1 MADRR
6 RPTPR
11 PHLALST
18 LVLLASALLL
28 GSGCTF
34 VKRMA
39 YEGFGRDDWQQ
50 PDRVVAELGLAPGAK
65 VADLGSGGGY
75 FTFRLARAVGPTG
88 RVYAVDVDEGMNEH
102 VTDEAA
108 DQGFSNVTA
117 VLAASDDAR
126 LPEPVD
132 LVFTSNAYHHLSER
146 VVYFRRLREA
156 QLAPGGRVAIVEFR
170 PEVTSHATA
179 RETIEEEMTAAG
191 FRLVKAHD
199 YLERQYF
206 LVFTTE
212 TVDPEQPVR

>member
-1 MADRR
+1 
-6 RPTPR
+6 
-11 PHLALST
+11 LST
-18 LVLLASALLL
+18 VIVLAGALWL

-39 YEGFGRDDWQQ
+39 YEGFGSRDDWQQ
-50 PDRVVAELGLAPGAK
+50 PDRVVADLGLTPGAT

-75 FTFRLARAVGPTG
+75 FTFRLVQVVGPTG

-102 VTDEAA
+102 VTAEAA
-108 DQGFSNVTA
+108 DQGFANVAA

-132 LVFTSNAYHHLSER
+132 LVFTSNTYHHLSDR

-156 QLAPGGRVAIVEFR
+156 HLAPGGRVAIVEIR
-170 PEVTSHATA
+170 PEVTTHATA

-191 FRLVKAHD
+191 YRLVTAHD

-206 LVFTTE
+206 LIFAAE
-212 TVDPEQPVR
+212 TVDSEQPVR

>member
-1 MADRR
+1 
-6 RPTPR
+6 
-11 PHLALST
+11 LST
-18 LVLLASALLL
+18 VALLATSLLL

-50 PDRVVAELGLAPGAK
+50 PDRVVAELGIAPGAK

-102 VTDEAA
+102 VTEEAA
-108 DQGFSNVTA
+108 DQGLANVTA
-117 VLAASDDAR
+117 VLASTDEAR

-146 VVYFRRLREA
+146 VAYFRRLREA
-156 QLAPGGRVAIVEFR
+156 HLSPGGRVAIVEFR

-179 RETIEEEMTAAG
+179 RETMEEEMSAAG
-191 FRLVKAHD
+191 YRLVKAHD

-206 LVFTTE
+206 LIFSAE
-212 TVDPEQPVR
+212 AVDAEQPVR